1 MRRGSREWKDEESYI
16 QMDTP
21 MLICMRDKILEPKKN
36 TRNSLFVYTQR
47 ESNDW

>member
-21 MLICMRDKILEPKKN
+21 MLICMRQDLGAKKKKY
-36 TRNSLFVYTQR
+36 SEFLVCLYS
-47 ESNDW
+47 EGVE